1 VQPAAGHSAAEAPA
15 PVGQPARTP
24 EPQPFPAEPSAA
36 DATAAPPVPPAPAA
50 GGSGNHLSLVDVR
63 RLWPDIVD
71 ATKLKRRVTWIH
83 LTQHAQVVAVDDK
96 TLTLGFGNAGARE
109 SFVNGGSP
117 EIVRQAAIDVVGADW
132 RVEAIVDPG
141 ATPGGQPPAPA
152 PSTPA
157 STGAPAAPPEVREP
171 GPARADAAPEPGAP
185 GADPQASIAPAS
197 EAPSEPPAWATDD
210 GGPTA
215 EPSAA
220 ASATPS
226 ATASAE
232 VTRAAR
238 EAIAPT
244 RGPGT
249 STEAAPRVDVDAEA
263 HRDDPDVETSGL
275 AGAELL
281 QRELGAQIIHEIKH
295 D

>member
-1 VQPAAGHSAAEAPA
+1 VVKGGAG
-15 PVGQPARTP
+15 
-24 EPQPFPAEPSAA
+24 
-36 DATAAPPVPPAPAA
+36 
-50 GGSGNHLSLVDVR
+50 NNLSLVDVR

-141 ATPGGQPPAPA
+141 ADPGAPPPAAAAAPPAPA
-152 PSTPA
+152 QPEA
-157 STGAPAAPPEVREP
+157 EAAPAAPPP
-171 GPARADAAPEPGAP
+171 GPAEPEAASAPEPP
-185 GADPQASIAPAS
+185 RDEAPA
-197 EAPSEPPAWATDD
+197 APT
-210 GGPTA
+210 
-215 EPSAA
+215 
-220 ASATPS
+220 
-226 ATASAE
+226 ATASPE

-244 RGPGT
+244 RTAGSSG
-249 STEAAPRVDVDAEA
+249 EAPPRVDLDADA
-263 HRDDPDVETSGL
+263 DRDDPDIESSGL